1 MECGSRASVVLGGRM
16 RGKILIVED
25 YADWRELLDGL
36 LQREG
41 HDVEAVGTLQEARDA
56 INRTRDLDL
65 AILDI
70 RLVEADEDNEDGMRL
85 LAEIREQ
92 QGFTQVIMVTGH
104 GTMETQRRAFR
115 EFQAFDFFR
124 KEQFGSEEFRQCV
137 REAVAQAA
145 RQRQASKEYDY
156 IRGHRYETWQRKQS

>member
-1 MECGSRASVVLGGRM
+1 M

-25 YADWRELLDGL
+25 FADWRELLSGL

-41 HDVEAVGTLQEARDA
+41 HETQAVATLQDA
-56 INRTRDLDL
+56 QRYLERSRDLDL

-70 RLVEADEDNEDGMRL
+70 RLVETDETNQDGMRL
-85 LAEIREQ
+85 LAEI
-92 QGFTQVIMVTGH
+92 QGRKDFTKVIMITGH

-124 KEQFGSEEFRQCV
+124 KEQFDTEEFRQTV
-137 REAVAQAA
+137 REAVEEAA
-145 RQRQASKEYDY
+145 RERKAWKDTDY
-156 IRGHRYETWQRKQS
+156 MRGHRYETWQRKQA